1 MAMNT
6 DFAVTDASARLE
18 RDRLELAA
26 RIERRAG
33 SDGLHTT
40 PLPALSFFRAAI
52 PGTQVCAIYETGLV
66 LVAQGAKELQLGG
79 ETYRYDAA
87 NYLIASV
94 DLPVSSEVVVASAEQ
109 PYLCAMLRLDTR
121 RLGELLAEASLQFP
135 AGVSGRG
142 ISVSPVDG
150 AILDAML
157 RLVRLLDAP
166 ADLPVLAPLIE
177 RELMYRLLTGEQ
189 GPRLRHVAT
198 AGSRGQRVSHAIGW
212 LKHHYREPLR
222 IDALAEAVNMSAS
235 SLHHHF
241 RAITAMS
248 PLQYQKQLRLQE
260 ARRLLLARQCD
271 VASAAHRVGYESP
284 SQFSREYSR
293 LFGAPPLR
301 DVEQLLQHGSTAD
314 AVSLAG

>member
-1 MAMNT
+1 MNT
-6 DFAVTDASARLE
+6 DFAVTDASMRID
-18 RDRLELAA
+18 RDRQELAA
-26 RIERRAG
+26 RIEHRTG

-87 NYLIASV
+87 NYLITSV
-94 DLPVSSEVVVASAEQ
+94 DLPVSSQVVVASAEQ

-121 RLGELLAEASLQFP
+121 RLGELLADASHP
-135 AGVSGRG
+135 SATGVSGRG

-150 AILDAML
+150 AILDAVL
-157 RLVRLLDAP
+157 RLVRLLDSP
-166 ADLPVLAPLIE
+166 DDLSALAPLIE

-189 GPRLRHVAT
+189 GARLRHVAT

-222 IDALAEAVNMSAS
+222 IEALADAVNMSAS

-301 DVEQLLQHGSTAD
+301 DVEQLLQHGATAD
-314 AVSLAG
+314 TVSLAG